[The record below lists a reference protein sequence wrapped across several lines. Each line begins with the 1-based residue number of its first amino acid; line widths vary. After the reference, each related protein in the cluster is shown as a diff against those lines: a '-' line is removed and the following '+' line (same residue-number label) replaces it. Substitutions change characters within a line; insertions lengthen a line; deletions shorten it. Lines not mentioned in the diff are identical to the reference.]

1 MGIEEAQILA
11 RFDGDVDLAREV
23 SEMFI
28 NECPKHLNDLCTAI
42 RDGNAKALEGSA
54 HAVKG
59 SIGNFSTKG
68 ARVRVE
74 ARTTGAVQSTVTE
87 DDKRHR
93 AQLRPNRI
101 RPEGLSQP

>member
-11 RFDGDVDLAREV
+11 RFDGDVDLAGEV

-68 ARVRVE
+68 AHE
-74 ARTTGAVQSTVTE
+74 SALKLEQLARFN
-87 DDKRHR
+87 
-93 AQLRPNRI
+93 QLLLRMTKDIVP
-101 RPEGLSQP
+101 S